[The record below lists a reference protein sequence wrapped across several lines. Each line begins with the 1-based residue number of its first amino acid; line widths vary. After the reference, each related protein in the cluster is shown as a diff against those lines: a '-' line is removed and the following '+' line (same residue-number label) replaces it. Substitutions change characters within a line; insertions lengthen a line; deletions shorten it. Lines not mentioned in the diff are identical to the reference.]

1 VSLLA
6 QDFTSENGRNLLRKN
21 AFALMRLTRYKHA
34 AATFLCSEP
43 PMVKEACSILCKQ
56 CEGENDVKSYR
67 IGGNPSPTIDRQ
79 T

>member
-56 CEGENDVKSYR
+56 CEGKSDAKYHD
-67 IGGNPSPTIDRQ
+67 IGGTPSPTTDR
-79 T
+79 